1 MKTKLGKIWE
11 SLHNSF
17 WFVPLLMVLSAIA
30 LAYIMLSLDHGD
42 KDWLQGLP
50 LTYSRGPEGA
60 REVLSTVAGS
70 MVSVATTA
78 FSIVIVALQ
87 LASGQFGPRLIGNF
101 MRDTGNQIVLG
112 TFISTFVYC
121 LLILRTVNSIDD
133 DEFVPHLSVAFS
145 IVLAI
150 FGVAVLIYFL
160 HHVATSI
167 QAQQVIANVGT
178 KLSETIERLF
188 PQKVGRSTA
197 KDKQEI
203 KNTDIPD
210 NFEEEASSIRSDKS
224 GYIQAIDN
232 EELIEIAAKF
242 DVIVRLN
249 YRPGDYVVQGNNLV
263 SVWHGQQMNRKLA
276 KKLKGIFIID
286 NQRSPQQDLEF
297 SINQLVEIAVRA
309 LSTGVNDPFTA
320 NRCIDQLSAALCH
333 FAQKEIPSRYRY
345 DENKKLRVIAEPTTF
360 ASVVDTAFNQIRQA
374 GQTDVAVTIRLLEA
388 IARIAQYTTTKE
400 QRAALLRHAQ
410 MIERG
415 SHEGISEELDK
426 KDVQERYFA
435 VLKLLKA
442 Q

>member
-1 MKTKLGKIWE
+1 MKTKLGKVWE
-11 SLHNSF
+11 ALHNSF
-17 WFVPLLMVLSAIA
+17 WFVPSLMVIGAIA
-30 LAYIMLSLDHGD
+30 IAYFMLSLDHED
-42 KDWLQGLP
+42 KEWLQGLP

-87 LASGQFGPRLIGNF
+87 LASGQFGPRLLGNF

-121 LLILRTVNSIDD
+121 LLILRTVNSGDN
-133 DEFVPHLSVAFS
+133 DEFVPHISVTFS
-145 IVLAI
+145 LVLAI
-150 FGVAVLIYFL
+150 FSIAVLIYFL

-167 QAQQVIANVGT
+167 QAQHVISQVGT
-178 KLSETIERLF
+178 ELNDTIERLF
-188 PQKVGRSTA
+188 PKKIGRSSA
-197 KDKQEI
+197 KDRQEI
-203 KNTDIPD
+203 KDTDVPD
-210 NFEEEASSIRSDKS
+210 DLDDEARPIKSEKS
-224 GYIQAIDN
+224 GYIQAIDD

-242 DVIVRLN
+242 DAIVRLN
-249 YRPGDYVVQGNNLV
+249 YRPGDFVVKGSDLA
-263 SVWHGQQMNRKLA
+263 SVWHGQQMNKQLV
-276 KKLKGIFIID
+276 KKLKGIFIIG
-286 NQRSPQQDLEF
+286 NQRTPGQDVEF

-320 NRCIDQLSAALCH
+320 IRCIDQLSAALCH
-333 FAQKEIPSRYRY
+333 FVQKEIPSRYRY
-345 DENKKLRVIAEPTTF
+345 DENKKLRAIAEPTTF
-360 ASVVDTAFNQIRQA
+360 TSVVDAAFNQIRQA

-400 QRAALLRHAQ
+400 QRAVLLRHAQ

-435 VLKLLKA
+435 ILKLLKA

>member
-178 KLSETIERLF
+178 ELSETIERLF

-276 KKLKGIFIID
+276 KKT
-286 NQRSPQQDLEF
+286 QR
-297 SINQLVEIAVRA
+297 
-309 LSTGVNDPFTA
+309 
-320 NRCIDQLSAALCH
+320 H
-333 FAQKEIPSRYRY
+333 FYY
-345 DENKKLRVIAEPTTF
+345 
-360 ASVVDTAFNQIRQA
+360 
-374 GQTDVAVTIRLLEA
+374 
-388 IARIAQYTTTKE
+388 
-400 QRAALLRHAQ
+400 
-410 MIERG
+410 
-415 SHEGISEELDK
+415 
-426 KDVQERYFA
+426 
-435 VLKLLKA
+435 
-442 Q
+442 

>member
-1 MKTKLGKIWE
+1 MKTKLGKVWD

-17 WFVPLLMVLSAIA
+17 WFVPSVMVFGAIA
-30 LAYIMLSLDHGD
+30 LAYVMLSLDHSD
-42 KDWLQGLP
+42 RDWLEKVP
-50 LTYSRGPEGA
+50 LMYGRGPEGA

-87 LASGQFGPRLIGNF
+87 LASGQFGPRLLGNF

-121 LLILRTVNSIDD
+121 LLILRTVNSVDD

-145 IVLAI
+145 LVLAI

-167 QAQQVIANVGT
+167 QAQQVIANVGAE
-178 KLSETIERLF
+178 LNDTIKRLF

-210 NFEEEASSIRSDKS
+210 DFEEEASPIKSDKS

-242 DVIVRLN
+242 DVIVRIN
-249 YRPGDYVVQGNNLV
+249 YRPGDYVVKGNDLV
-263 SVWHGQQMNRKLA
+263 SVWHGQQMNKKLA
-276 KKLKGIFIID
+276 KKLKSIFIID
-286 NQRSPQQDLEF
+286 NQRSPKQDVEF
-297 SINQLVEIAVRA
+297 SINELVEIAVRA

-320 NRCIDQLSAALCH
+320 IRCIDQLSAALCQ
-333 FAQKEIPSRYRY
+333 FAQREIPSRYRY
-345 DENKKLRVIAEPTTF
+345 DDHKKLRAIAEPTTF

-388 IARIAQYTTTKE
+388 IARIAEYTTSKE
-400 QRAALLRHAQ
+400 QRSVLLRHAQ

-415 SHEGISEELDK
+415 SHEGVAEKLDQ
-426 KDVQERYFA
+426 KDIQERYFA
-435 VLKLLKA
+435 VLKSIER
-442 Q
+442 

>member
-1 MKTKLGKIWE
+1 MKTKLGKVWE

-17 WFVPLLMVLSAIA
+17 WFVPSVMVLGAIA
-30 LAYIMLSLDHGD
+30 LAYIILSLDHAD
-42 KDWLQGLP
+42 RDWLEKVP
-50 LTYSRGPEGA
+50 LIYGRGPEGA

-87 LASGQFGPRLIGNF
+87 LASGQFGPRLLGNF

-121 LLILRTVNSIDD
+121 LLILRTVNSVDD

-145 IVLAI
+145 LVLAI

-167 QAQQVIANVGT
+167 QAQQVIANVGAE
-178 KLSETIERLF
+178 LSDTIERLF
-188 PQKVGRSTA
+188 PQKVGRSIT
-197 KDKQEI
+197 KDQQEI
-203 KNTDIPD
+203 QDADIPD
-210 NFEEEASSIRSDKS
+210 NFEDEASPIKSDKS

-232 EELIEIAAKF
+232 EELIDIAAKF

-249 YRPGDYVVQGNNLV
+249 YRPGDFVIKGNDLV
-263 SVWHGQQMNRKLA
+263 SVWHGQQMNKKLA
-276 KKLKGIFIID
+276 KQLKGIFIID
-286 NQRSPQQDLEF
+286 NQRSPQQDVEF

-320 NRCIDQLSAALCH
+320 IRCIDQLSAALCQ
-333 FAQKEIPSRYRY
+333 FAQREIPSPYRY
-345 DENKKLRVIAEPTTF
+345 DDNQKLRAIAEPITF
-360 ASVVDTAFNQIRQA
+360 ASVVDAAFNQIRQS

-388 IARIAQYTTTKE
+388 IARVAEYTTTRE
-400 QRAALLRHAQ
+400 QRAVLLRQAQ

-415 SHEGISEELDK
+415 SHEGVSEKLDQ
-426 KDVQERYFA
+426 KDIQESYFA
-435 VLKLLKA
+435 VLKLIER
-442 Q
+442 